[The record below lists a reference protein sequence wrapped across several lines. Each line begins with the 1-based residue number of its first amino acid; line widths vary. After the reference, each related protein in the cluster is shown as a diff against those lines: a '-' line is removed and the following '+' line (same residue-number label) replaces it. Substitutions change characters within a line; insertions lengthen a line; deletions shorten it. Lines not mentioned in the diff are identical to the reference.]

1 MATAEP
7 NPTLQLCPGDRGA
20 DSECALVRG
29 VEFRVGVGPK
39 GRIPSGVVKGRGFQ
53 VALVKRGADSEW
65 RLVKWGGF
73 PSGVGKTGRISEW
86 RFCGQMGR
94 IPSGVRCQK
103 GRIPSGVS
111 LVKGGRIR
119 VALVQKAMGLR
130 EFFRKR
136 LVATAGLGSRVGLP
150 ALQCCSEICLQ
161 KSKSIGSDQAAQQL
175 QQQRGL
181 ERPSSELKVRQKPRG
196 ARHHPGMSAKAAA
209 FRIEALMKL
218 RQQPRPPKKRKWM
231 DRSEMRLDAG
241 PAPVNLSVPLLPQL
255 EPRCGCSPC
264 VRLLFSGLLERCRY
278 HVLMDLPAVDDCR
291 YRYAYHRS
299 AWTVRAAPIP
309 EAPLRCF
316 LHPDGPFT
324 GEQLM
329 RQAVSFEKLK
339 LTNNTAD
346 KGQAP
351 HSPHAAAEPR
361 HGRPRLAATKSRQ
374 AASARSIGSSCC
386 RDRLHRRD
394 PPTRT
399 SWSELNEFKCL
410 MRLFRTFHS
419 LYNQAEDREDPRL
432 PRDSGTPPGP
442 PPMTGADGGGGGCG
456 MDEPQPDEA
465 PQLPAAI
472 DLPPLHWGLPPLQRQ
487 QAKMR

>member
-1 MATAEP
+1 SKNQYDSTASEALHRGLPGTEVPSSTPATQAYESSYKA
-7 NPTLQLCPGDRGA
+7 NA
-20 DSECALVRG
+20 ALAYLA
-29 VEFRVGVGPK
+29 
-39 GRIPSGVVKGRGFQ
+39 S
-53 VALVKRGADSEW
+53 
-65 RLVKWGGF
+65 
-73 PSGVGKTGRISEW
+73 
-86 RFCGQMGR
+86 
-94 IPSGVRCQK
+94 
-103 GRIPSGVS
+103 
-111 LVKGGRIR
+111 
-119 VALVQKAMGLR
+119 
-130 EFFRKR
+130 
-136 LVATAGLGSRVGLP
+136 P

-161 KSKSIGSDQAAQQL
+161 KSKSMDQT
-175 QQQRGL
+175 
-181 ERPSSELKVRQKPRG
+181 RPLSSCSSSEDSSAVIRAQSPPKPRG

-241 PAPVNLSVPLLPQL
+241 PAPVKLSVPLLPQL
-255 EPRCGCSPC
+255 EPRCQLENAELWQQFRELGTEMIITKSGRRMFPV

-299 AWTVRAAPIP
+299 AWTVAGRADP

-346 KGQAP
+346 KGQQIVLNSM
-351 HSPHAAAEPR
+351 H
-361 HGRPRLAATKSRQ
+361 KYQ
-374 AASARSIGSSCC
+374 ARI
-386 RDRLHRRD
+386 H
-394 PPTRT
+394 
-399 SWSELNEFKCL
+399 L
-410 MRLFRTFHS
+410 MRLPSPVTAGPRFGGDEEPAGRVSPEHRQFLLPETVFIAVTAYQNQLITKLKIERNPFAKGFRDAARAS
-419 LYNQAEDREDPRL
+419 AYDR
-432 PRDSGTPPGP
+432 
-442 PPMTGADGGGGGCG
+442 ADGGGGGCG

-487 QAKMR
+487 QAEDALSQLMNC